1 MELLKAL
8 GGYFHGVDGVT
19 DKRQHSNPRALRP
32 SRMALEGDNGNYTLN
47 LWRQE
52 VSVSLEATENVTK
65 LC

>member
-1 MELLKAL
+1 MEWMESQTRGNTQIHMHFDPLEW
-8 GGYFHGVDGVT
+8 
-19 DKRQHSNPRALRP
+19 PW
-32 SRMALEGDNGNYTLN
+32 EGDNGNYTVN